1 MDGWFWVCSPV
12 IGDFRFLAALGMT
25 VGALGQNPR
34 PARALGM
41 AVGAYGT
48 AVGAYG
54 TAVPTLPAVVCLSPR
69 TKSED

>member
-25 VGALGQNPR
+25 VGALGMTVG
-34 PARALGM
+34 AYGT

-54 TAVPTLPAVVCLSPR
+54 TAVVCLSPR
-69 TKSED
+69 TNSEE